1 MGINDAYWMQQ
12 AYLLAQ
18 QAGEAGEVPVG
29 AVVVDANNQ
38 LIGTG
43 YNQSIQAHDPTAH
56 AEVIALRRAA
66 QCVQNYRLNQAT
78 LYVTL
83 EPCLMC
89 AGAIMNSRIAKV
101 FYGANDPKTGVATSV
116 LNVFENMQ
124 LNHHCQI
131 EGGILGHECGDVLK
145 DFFKNKRLTKE

>member
-83 EPCLMC
+83 EPCTMC
-89 AGAIMNSRIAKV
+89 AGALIQARIARLV
-101 FYGANDPKTGVATSV
+101 FATRDVQAGAAGSV
-116 LNVFENMQ
+116 FNFLQ
-124 LNHHCQI
+124 SPSLNHTVEMDDGVMEHACAA
-131 EGGILGHECGDVLK
+131 LLH
-145 DFFKNKRLTKE
+145 DFFKARRFV